1 MPGMHC
7 VVVYT
12 ARTRR
17 ERLQTRP
24 CTGYTTVYTVVYPVH
39 GCVVYPVHG
48 VYGRVPYT
56 RSCTLYTAVFTA
68 RVHGRLYGPCTGAAH
83 VQVHDARAVY
93 MVRP

>member
-12 ARTRR
+12 GRTRR
-17 ERLQTRP
+17 ERPQIRP

-39 GCVVYPVHG
+39 DRVVYP
-48 VYGRVPYT
+48 
-56 RSCTLYTAVFTA
+56 
-68 RVHGRLYGPCTGAAH
+68 VHGRLYGPCTGAAH
-83 VQVHDARAVY
+83 IQVHDARAMY